1 MTVENPH
8 RFVAPSAE
16 SQRNLA
22 RVRDKLLA
30 SIYDATTSLDRAL
43 AVEVQDAILR
53 IQSSKYKV
61 SVIRKEIKRIGA
73 NHESR
78 LRVTLA
84 EQLEFGAT
92 MGAEYHKLGVHAAA
106 SMRRG
111 MRNVIVTEA
120 SLRHEAAA
128 RATMPA
134 DELLKKLIPRPVNQT
149 RKLSRALHGDQV
161 AANRKIYREVRAA
174 IRDSRHM
181 SRAVTELIRAART
194 RTSELNSNLELLRS
208 LQDVQKAGDALYRHG
223 TPEALAEWR
232 KSLRSIKRYTYRL
245 ATDGRMRATLLEGLH
260 RLEKAGPAQIDN
272 VIEYWT
278 AEKQRYSA
286 ERIIRTE
293 QQIAFKEAQIAA
305 DSQIKA
311 IVGYIWRMN
320 RAARSGFVKRTKLP
334 KSGKRLLGKRRRCIC
349 EALDGKQISVE
360 AARARPIGHPHCMC
374 SLIPVYGR
382 GSLLQ
387 ASESELAEF

>member
-1 MTVENPH
+1 
-8 RFVAPSAE
+8 
-16 SQRNLA
+16 
-22 RVRDKLLA
+22 VRDKLLA

-53 IQSSKYKV
+53 IQRSKYKL
-61 SVIRKEIKRIGA
+61 SVIRREIKRIGA

-78 LRVTLA
+78 LRTTLA

-92 MGAEYHKLGVHAAA
+92 MGAEYSEIGVHAAA

-111 MRNVIVTEA
+111 IRNVIVTEA
-120 SLRHEAAA
+120 SMRKEAAS
-128 RATMPA
+128 RAGMPA
-134 DELLKKLIPRPVNQT
+134 DKLLKELIPKPVREF
-149 RKLSRALHGDQV
+149 RKLSKTLHGDQV

-181 SRAVTELIRAART
+181 SRATTELIRVART
-194 RTSELNSNLELLRS
+194 RTTGLGANDRLLNA

-223 TPEALAEWR
+223 TPEALAKWR
-232 KSLRSIKRYTYRL
+232 KSLRSVKRYTYRL
-245 ATDGRMRATLLEGLH
+245 ATDGRMRPTLLEGL
-260 RLEKAGPAQIDN
+260 RKLEKAGPAQVDN

-278 AEKQRYSA
+278 AEKQRYNA

-305 DSQIKA
+305 DSEIKA
-311 IVGYIWRMN
+311 IIGYIWRMN
-320 RAARSGFVKRTKLP
+320 RAARSGYVKRTKLP
-334 KSGKRLLGKRRRCIC
+334 RSGKKLLGRRRRCIC

-374 SLIPVYGR
+374 SLIPVYGK
-382 GSLLQ
+382 GSLSQ
-387 ASESELAEF
+387 VSAEELAEF